1 LQEYERL
8 IGKARDRMLEAE
20 GDSEK
25 LGAGDK
31 LELGQLYALCA
42 LAEKVEEIANAM
54 MASQKLPYPAGAP
67 ESYPGLRQ
75 RYSQ

>member
-20 GDSEK
+20 GNSEM
-25 LGAGDK
+25 LTAGEK

-42 LAEKVEEIANAM
+42 LAEKVEEVANAM
-54 MASQKLPYPAGAP
+54 MASQKLPYSVGAS
-67 ESYPGLRQ
+67 EGYPGVGTAG
-75 RYSQ
+75 